1 MQPTPSQID
10 PSVPTLIP
18 DGQLHDFTPFFNQ
31 VQDAI
36 IQTAAQPIMDTG
48 EDLWTG
54 LATVVVVWKGLQIA
68 YSGTFHPWEMIR
80 TIIGLWIPWIM
91 LQYYASPIP
100 NVGMSFPQAI
110 VAGGT
115 WLQDFF
121 LADLG
126 PTWATEI
133 NKLSDSL
140 NKSLAAHWQ
149 NMNVLKVLT
158 GATHLLLSGLVMGGM
173 GLFLLVAMVLI
184 YAITYAQVI
193 WAQIAIAILLLLGP
207 IFIPML
213 VFGPLSFLFWGWFRS
228 LITFS
233 LYAVIAAAIMRAFLG
248 VGLGFVTTFAQSTA
262 DLTSITNL
270 GKWMFG
276 FLPLFVAALW
286 ASLNVGDLAQMLV
299 SGGGGGGGGFM
310 STTAMAAREG
320 GKVAKGAASATAGA

>member
-1 MQPTPSQID
+1 MQPPHSQID

-48 EDLWTG
+48 ERLWTG

-91 LQYYASPIP
+91 LQYYTTPIP
-100 NVGMSFPQAI
+100 NVGMTFPQAI

-133 NKLSDSL
+133 NRLSDNL
-140 NKSLAAHWQ
+140 NKSIAAYWQ

-158 GATHLLLSGLVMGGM
+158 GAAHLLLTGLVMAGM

-193 WAQIAIAILLLLGP
+193 WAHIAIAILLLLGP

-233 LYAVIAAAIMRAFLG
+233 LYGVIAGAIMRAFLG

-262 DLTSITNL
+262 DLNSITNL

-299 SGGGGGGGGFM
+299 SGGGGGGGFM

-320 GKVAKGAASATAGA
+320 GKVAKGAASAAAGA

>member
-1 MQPTPSQID
+1 MQPPHSQID

-18 DGQLHDFTPFFNQ
+18 DDQLHDFKPFFDQ

-36 IQTAAQPIMDTG
+36 ITTAAQPIMDNG
-48 EDLWTG
+48 EALWRG
-54 LATVVVVWKGLQIA
+54 LAAVVVVWKGLQIA
-68 YSGTFHPWEMIR
+68 YSGTFQPWDMIR

-91 LQYYASPIP
+91 LQYYATPIP

-126 PTWATEI
+126 AAWGTEI
-133 NKLSDSL
+133 NRLSESL
-140 NKSLAAHWQ
+140 NSSIAAQWQ
-149 NMNVLKVLT
+149 NMNVWKVLT
-158 GATHLLLSGLVMGGM
+158 GAAHLVMTAVVMTGM
-173 GLFLLVAMVLI
+173 GLALLVIMVLL

-233 LYAVIAAAIMRAFLG
+233 LYGVIAGAIMRAFLG
-248 VGLGFVTTFAQSTA
+248 VGLGFVTTFSQSTG
-262 DLTSITNL
+262 DLNSITNL
-270 GKWMFG
+270 GKWLFG
-276 FLPLFVAALW
+276 IVPLFIAALW
-286 ASLNVGDLAQMLV
+286 AALNVGDLASMLV

-310 STTAMAAREG
+310 AFASQASRQG
-320 GKVAKGAASATAGA
+320 GKVAKAAASAGAI